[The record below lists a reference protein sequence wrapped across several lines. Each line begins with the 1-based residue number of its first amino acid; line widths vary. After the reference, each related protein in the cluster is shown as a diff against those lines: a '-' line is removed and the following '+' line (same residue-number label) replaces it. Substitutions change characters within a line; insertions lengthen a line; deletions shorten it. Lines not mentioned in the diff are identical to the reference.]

1 MYFPLFLF
9 HRPYL
14 FFFIRTSSFYQKNC
28 CFHKKIV
35 DYFHHKC
42 VIKQAYRKTE
52 TRDPR
57 KTGEPGPGTL
67 VGPQQDPEKTGKP
80 EPGTL
85 VRLQRDPR
93 KTGNLGPETL
103 VGPQRDPRKTGK
115 PETETL
121 MGFQWDTRKTR
132 NPVPEIC
139 KLVISKRLY

>member
-52 TRDPR
+52 TRHPR

-85 VRLQRDPR
+85 
-93 KTGNLGPETL
+93 E
-103 VGPQRDPRKTGK
+103 K
-115 PETETL
+115 PETWDPRPQLDPSGTLEKPGTGTL